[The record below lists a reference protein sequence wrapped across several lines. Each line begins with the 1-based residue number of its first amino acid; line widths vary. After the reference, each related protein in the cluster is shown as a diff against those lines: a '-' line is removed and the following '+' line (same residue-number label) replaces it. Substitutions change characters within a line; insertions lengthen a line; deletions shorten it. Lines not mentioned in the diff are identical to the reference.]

1 MDKNAR
7 DLLDSA
13 VLQKGFAQFG
23 LDPGSARPCE
33 ACENFVYDCDGKI
46 IARFT
51 HSSHRTLEQVLSEL
65 DFVSYL
71 SCNGVPCSRPVCGT
85 DGRLGYRIDAG
96 NSYFAVSAFEKAKGV
111 PPSRENTTKEIIS
124 RLGQVIGMTHR
135 LAKSYVPSSGIE
147 KRPHLFEDEYYLNP
161 EKYFL
166 EGDTEMLQAFRKNMD
181 RCRLIEASTDNFG
194 LVHTDFHQ
202 GNFFV
207 EGGEITVFDFDDSAY
222 FYFAD
227 DLAMPLFY
235 HMSGVSENRVQIAT
249 EFFAS
254 LFDGYK
260 KENGL
265 GVDQLGLMGDFF
277 ALRETLLFGLIGRFV
292 DLQNMS
298 PDKKVKLMERRSA
311 ILSGRPFLDID
322 FRQFA

>member
-13 VLQKGFAQFG
+13 VLQKGLAQFG

-33 ACENFVYDCDGKI
+33 ACENFVYDYNDETI
-46 IARFT
+46 VRFT
-51 HSSHRTLEQVLSEL
+51 HSGHRTLEQVLSEL

-235 HMSGVSENRVQIAT
+235 HMSGVSENRAQIAT

-254 LFDGYK
+254 LIEGYN
-260 KENGL
+260 KENIL
-265 GVDQLGLMGDFF
+265 SANQLYLMGDFF

-298 PDKKVKLMERRSA
+298 PDKKAKLMERRSA

>member
-13 VLQKGFAQFG
+13 VLQKGLAQFG

-33 ACENFVYDCDGKI
+33 ACENFVYDYNDETI
-46 IARFT
+46 VRFT
-51 HSSHRTLEQVLSEL
+51 HSGHRTLEQVLSEL
-65 DFVSYL
+65 YFVSYL
-71 SCNGVPCSRPVCGT
+71 SCNGVPCSSPVLGV

-96 NSYFAVSAFEKAKGV
+96 DSYFAVSAFEKAKGV
-111 PPSRENTTKEIIS
+111 SPSRENTTKEVIS

-135 LAKSYVPSSGIE
+135 LAKSYIPSPGIE

-161 EKYFL
+161 EKHFL
-166 EGDTEMLQAFRKNMD
+166 EGDIEMLQAFRKNMD

-207 EGGEITVFDFDDSAY
+207 EDGEITVFDFDDSAY

-235 HMSGVSENRVQIAT
+235 RMSGVSENRAQIAT

-254 LFDGYK
+254 LIEGYN
-260 KENGL
+260 KENIL
-265 GVDQLGLMGDFF
+265 SANQLYLMGDFF

-298 PDKKVKLMERRSA
+298 PDKKAKLMERRSA